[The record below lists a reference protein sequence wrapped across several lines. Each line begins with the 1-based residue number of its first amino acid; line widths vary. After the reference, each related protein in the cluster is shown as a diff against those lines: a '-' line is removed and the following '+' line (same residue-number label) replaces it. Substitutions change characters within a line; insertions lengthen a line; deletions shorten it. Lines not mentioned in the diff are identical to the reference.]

1 MAIGI
6 HPRDLAD
13 RLAPNGEALAQD
25 EIRAAERLT
34 EFGAALFTRYLGAS
48 AYAALPATVANNALL
63 RLAGW
68 FRDAP
73 AVSSRAVAN
82 SRGQGR
88 EANQRPVEYGFEW
101 SIDHAQA
108 TAHPL
113 RQSGAMSLLSPYKRR
128 RAL

>member
-1 MAIGI
+1 MAIAI

-13 RLAPNGEALAQD
+13 RLAPGGEALAQD

-34 EFGAALFTRYLGAS
+34 EFGAELFTRYLGAS
-48 AYAALPATVANNALL
+48 AYAALPATVADNALL

-73 AVSSRAVAN
+73 AVSSRAVSN
-82 SRGQGR
+82 TRGAGR
-88 EANQRPVEYGFEW
+88 EQNQRSVEYAYEW
-101 SIDHAQA
+101 SVDHAQA

-113 RQSGAMSLLSPYKRR
+113 RQSGAMALLSPYKRR
-128 RAL
+128 RAI

>member
-1 MAIGI
+1 MIEIRA
-6 HPRDLAD
+6 RDLAD

-48 AYAALPATVANNALL
+48 AYAALPATVADNALL

-88 EANQRPVEYGFEW
+88 EANQTAREYGFEW
-101 SIDHAQA
+101 SIDHGQV

-113 RQSGAMSLLSPYKRR
+113 RQSGAMALLSPYKRR

>member
-1 MAIGI
+1 MAIGA
-6 HPRDLAD
+6 RDLAD
-13 RLAPNGEALAQD
+13 RLAGGEALQQD
-25 EIRAAERLT
+25 EVRAAQRLI
-34 EFGAALFTRYLGAS
+34 EFGAELMTRYLGAS
-48 AYAALPATVANNALL
+48 AYAALPATVADNVLL
-63 RLAGW
+63 RLGGY

-101 SIDHAQA
+101 SVDHAQA

-113 RQSGAMSLLSPYKRR
+113 RQSGAMALLSPYKRR
-128 RAL
+128 RAI

>member
-1 MAIGI
+1 MIEI

-25 EIRAAERLT
+25 EVRAAERLT

-48 AYAALPATVANNALL
+48 AYAALPATVADNALL

-88 EANQRPVEYGFEW
+88 EANQ
-101 SIDHAQA
+101 
-108 TAHPL
+108 TAVNTVS
-113 RQSGAMSLLSPYKRR
+113 SGASTTGK
-128 RAL
+128 

>member
-1 MAIGI
+1 MAIAI

-13 RLAPNGEALAQD
+13 RLAGGEALAQD
-25 EIRAAERLT
+25 EVRAAERLIA
-34 EFGAALFTRYLGAS
+34 FGAELFTRYLGAS
-48 AYAALPATVANNALL
+48 AYAALPATVADNALL

-68 FRDAP
+68 IKDSP
-73 AVSSRAVAN
+73 SVSSRAVAN
-82 SRGQGR
+82 TRGQGR
-88 EANQRPVEYGFEW
+88 EANQRSVEYGFEF
-101 SIDHAQA
+101 SVDHAQA